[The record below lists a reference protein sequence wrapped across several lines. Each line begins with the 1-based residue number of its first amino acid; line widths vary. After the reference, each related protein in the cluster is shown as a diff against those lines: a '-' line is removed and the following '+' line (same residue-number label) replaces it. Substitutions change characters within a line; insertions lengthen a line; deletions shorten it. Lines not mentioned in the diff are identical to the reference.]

1 MIRLMMKK
9 AIVYKNIALTLAA
22 ALPLMTGCGGGAP
35 KPVTSILLVTVDSL
49 RADHLGCYGGSSGS
63 TTAIDGMAATG
74 TRFVRTHANS
84 VQTLPSHASI
94 LSGLYPSAHGVLDNS
109 GFRFPGNI
117 ETAASL
123 LKAQGFATA
132 AFVGS
137 STLDSRY
144 GLTPGFDAYDDNH
157 GDVTKVQ
164 EFQLVERR
172 AEEVATPF
180 LSWLDAR
187 QTGAKWFAWIHFNDP
202 HAPYTPAE
210 PYSSKFASRPYDGEI
225 AAVDAQV
232 GRILEH
238 LKQKGWSESTCV
250 IVTSDHGE
258 GLGDHGEP
266 THGIFVYE
274 SNLRVPLIVSGPGI
288 APKSVEA
295 PVQHI
300 DLLPTMID
308 LAGGTVPSNL
318 KGMSLKP
325 LLYGKAE
332 SKKEPRDMYFEA
344 MTASQDRRGAPLTG
358 ILSGSYKYIELPIP
372 ELYDI
377 DKDPGEKQNL
387 CEKQPDV
394 AADLKKRLTA
404 ISEAAGAAAASG
416 GQSPEELER
425 LQSLGYVSGGDAGSE
440 QSVSYTVDDDPKNII
455 NLEAMLEDGVA
466 AARAG
471 DLERAR
477 QLFSDII
484 AKRPMMSV
492 AYGHLAVVYRRMGQ
506 PKKGV
511 EILERALKEGH
522 GIPGMLTKLG
532 LCFSEAGDT
541 KRAIEVLEQAVRESD
556 DNIDAQM
563 YLAQAYEKAGQPGRA
578 IAAYQNVLTD
588 DPGNAAANA
597 RMGNVSPQKAP

>member
-1 MIRLMMKK
+1 MMKK
-9 AIVYKNIALTLAA
+9 AIVYKNIALTLAVV
-22 ALPLMTGCGGGAP
+22 LLVLTGCGGGAP
-35 KPVTSILLVTVDSL
+35 KPVDSILLITVDSL
-49 RADHLGCYGGSSGS
+49 RADHVGCYGGSSAS
-63 TTAIDGMAATG
+63 TPAIDGMAATG
-74 TRFVRTHANS
+74 TRFVRSHANS

-109 GFRFPGNI
+109 GFRFPGNV
-117 ETAASL
+117 ETAATL

-144 GLTPGFDAYDDNH
+144 GLTPGFDVYDDNH
-157 GDVTKVQ
+157 GDVTRVQ

-172 AEEVATPF
+172 AEGVTTPF
-180 LSWLDAR
+180 LKWVDAR
-187 QTGAKWFAWIHFNDP
+187 QPGAKWFAWIHFNDP
-202 HAPYTPAE
+202 HAPYAPVE
-210 PYSSKFASRPYDGEI
+210 PYGSKFASRPYDGEI
-225 AAVDAQV
+225 ASVDAQV
-232 GRILEH
+232 GRILGH
-238 LKQKGWSESTCV
+238 LKQRGWSESTSV

-266 THGIFVYE
+266 THGIFAYE
-274 SNLRVPLIVSGPGI
+274 STLRVPLIVSGPGI

-308 LAGGTVPSNL
+308 LAGGTVPGNL

-332 SKKEPRDMYFEA
+332 SEKEPRDLYFEA

-358 ILSGSYKYIELPIP
+358 ILRGSYKYIEVPIP

-387 CEKQPDV
+387 SDKQPDV
-394 AADLKKRLTA
+394 VADLKTRLSA
-404 ISEAAGAAAASG
+404 ISEAAGAAAAAG

-425 LQSLGYVSGGDAGSE
+425 LQSLGYVAGGDEDAG
-440 QSVSYTVDDDPKNII
+440 QSVSYTADDDPKNII
-455 NLEAMLEDGVA
+455 NLETMLEDGVA

-484 AKRPMMSV
+484 AERPSMSI

-511 EILERALKEGH
+511 EILEGALKDGH

-532 LCFSEAGDT
+532 LCFIESGDT

-563 YLAQAYEKAGQPGRA
+563 YLAQAYEKAGQPDRA
-578 IAAYQNVLTD
+578 RAAFQNILTD
-588 DPGNAAANA
+588 DPGNDAASAG
-597 RMGNVSPQKAP
+597 MEKVAPLRAP